1 MDAKQTF
8 NLVAENYNEAKA
20 DPTNFRKLLNAV
32 VTMNSVAEQLAL
44 HQDNYPPLLREQVD
58 QRSADVRSQYPDLK
72 DLKFCADTL
81 KHVRHHDGRWVNASS
96 TGILPEDPATWVITE
111 GSKRYNLVD
120 TLDWTY
126 ATLNSIPE
134 LK

>member
-58 QRSADVRSQYPDLK
+58 QRSADVRSQYPDLIK
-72 DLKFCADTL
+72 VLCRYAEARAAPRWTVGERIINWDFA
-81 KHVRHHDGRWVNASS
+81 GRP
-96 TGILPEDPATWVITE
+96 GDM
-111 GSKRYNLVD
+111 GD
-120 TLDWTY
+120 H
-126 ATLNSIPE
+126 
-134 LK
+134 